1 MSLDVTDGMHRFS
14 EAVGVP
20 SSPHIIFWPF
30 SLHGS
35 TSYFLYSW
43 RRLPCLASQSC
54 LLSLH
59 SWLFISIFDI
69 FLEVVPFEMVIV
81 MVHET
86 QRNRDLFS
94 SELLKCRYFLT
105 QLLFYWLPPIVSLSP
120 SSFVFPGVNQILL
133 LCPPN
138 SRGPSYPSIFLES
151 PSLLGSRWE
160 GSTPHTGVGWNS
172 APALGQHSL

>member
-20 SSPHIIFWPF
+20 SPPHIIFWPF

-69 FLEVVPFEMVIV
+69 SLEVVPFEVVIV
-81 MVHET
+81 IVHAT
-86 QRNRDLFS
+86 QRNGSFFQWTLEMQVLLNSSFFFIGCHRLFPS
-94 SELLKCRYFLT
+94 APPPSFFQVWIKYCYCVHQTREDKAIQVFFLS
-105 QLLFYWLPPIVSLSP
+105 LPPYLDQGEKEAPLAQVWGGT
-120 SSFVFPGVNQILL
+120 VHLL
-133 LCPPN
+133 
-138 SRGPSYPSIFLES
+138 
-151 PSLLGSRWE
+151 
-160 GSTPHTGVGWNS
+160 
-172 APALGQHSL
+172 